1 MANRFPL
8 ILNGTQIQEIANGDG
23 LDLTG
28 NSILNATGIATANL
42 TINGQNFNSYL
53 PTALSDLT
61 NDIGLSV
68 SYDWPDITNTPTTLA
83 GYGITDAFSGN
94 YGDLLGTPTNISDFV
109 NDTGFITLAE
119 VVGGIDVNPTGDL
132 VGSVFGDDS
141 TLLVDGINNKIVGTV
156 NGTVNASVFEST
168 DSKVKMGT
176 NAITNGFYGIAIG
189 TGSKQDS
196 YGITVGQDS
205 QADTYGV
212 TVGAFAGTKHVDN
225 NTVYTVALGAFA
237 QQNANPGDITGIGAI
252 AIGALA
258 GDSNQGANSIA
269 IGRYAGRNNQ
279 AAKSIVINA
288 TDSNLE
294 NTTADSLVIKPIRSA
309 VGTTML
315 MYDATTGEVT
325 HTASPVITGDLVTI
339 GKVGGQVD
347 IYGAVEFTTGT
358 TVDFTNATVNGLEPG
373 GLVDIVSDQTPQLGG
388 ELDMNSQDITG
399 TGNINITGT
408 VTATDFVSSGAGT
421 PTLESA
427 TDINLDAGNA
437 INLQIG
443 SVTKLSVNSSGA
455 SIPGYIS
462 VAALQTALQ
471 DGAGDYAAFKAYI
484 LGL

>member
-132 VGSVFGDDS
+132 VGSVFADDS
-141 TLLVDGINNKIVGTV
+141 TLLVDGV
-156 NGTVNASVFEST
+156 NGVIPYPANVGVVW
-168 DSKVKMGT
+168 D
-176 NAITNGFYGIAIG
+176 GIAPTDVVSALDRLASYTQDFTPSNAG
-189 TGSKQDS
+189 DWTG
-196 YGITVGQDS
+196 
-205 QADTYGV
+205 
-212 TVGAFAGTKHVDN
+212 
-225 NTVYTVALGAFA
+225 ALPA
-237 QQNANPGDITGIGAI
+237 DITDAI
-252 AIGALA
+252 DRLA
-258 GDSNQGANSIA
+258 A
-269 IGRYAGRNNQ
+269 R
-279 AAKSIVINA
+279 V
-288 TDSNLE
+288 TL
-294 NTTADSLVIKPIRSA
+294 
-309 VGTTML
+309 
-315 MYDATTGEVT
+315 ATT
-325 HTASPVITGDLVTI
+325 SDLVTI

-408 VTATDFVSSGAGT
+408 VTASDFVSSGAGT